1 MRLENWFISNPDTS
15 QQEVLKVPINQNLV
29 VKGTARSGMTNSI
42 EHVIDA
48 IISDATVLFFD
59 LDGTLVDTD
68 YANFL
73 AYRKAVDCVTKSV
86 HDIVYDAD
94 RRFNRTVLKN
104 ALPNLTKEEYQLII
118 SQKEKCYVDYLPE
131 TKLITETAE
140 ILYKYATSN
149 TIVLVTN
156 CRKDRALATLNYHN
170 LTDKCKHLFFRRLG
184 ENGVKIN
191 KFQNAIQSLG
201 IPPELII
208 AFENEVAE
216 IADAK
221 QAGIEIINP

>member
-1 MRLENWFISNPDTS
+1 MNVRKLLNEMETKIITP
-15 QQEVLKVPINQNLV
+15 K
-29 VKGTARSGMTNSI
+29 
-42 EHVIDA
+42 IDA
-48 IISDATVLFFD
+48 LVSDETVLFFD

-104 ALPNLTKEEYQLII
+104 ALPNLTETEYQLII
-118 SQKEKCYVDYLPE
+118 SQKEKYYADYLPE
-131 TKLITETAE
+131 TKLITETAK
-140 ILYKYATSN
+140 ILYNYATSN

-156 CRKDRALATLNYHN
+156 CREDRALETLNYHN
-170 LTDKCKHLFFRRLG
+170 LTDKFTYLFFRQLG
-184 ENGVKIN
+184 EDGLKIN
-191 KFQNAIQSLG
+191 KFQNAITSLG

-208 AFENEVAE
+208 AFENEATE
-216 IADAK
+216 IADAQ
-221 QAGIEIINP
+221 QAGIKIINP